1 MLTRESVENFCFDV
15 LGDFINTKEVDII
28 IQEVRGE
35 FRVLVIR
42 THRIPM
48 DIIRDE
54 WNRNAKGTEFE
65 KVSLFM

>member
-15 LGDFINTKEVDII
+15 LGDFIDPKTHVMIE
-28 IQEVRGE
+28 QVRGE
-35 FRVLVIR
+35 FRVIVIR
-42 THRIPM
+42 TRGIPK

-65 KVSLFM
+65 KVSLYL

>member
-1 MLTRESVENFCFDV
+1 MLTRENVENFCFDV
-15 LGDFINTKEVDII
+15 LGDFINPKEDIM
-28 IQEVRGE
+28 IQEARGE

-42 THRIPM
+42 TRGIPM
-48 DIIRDE
+48 DIIRNE